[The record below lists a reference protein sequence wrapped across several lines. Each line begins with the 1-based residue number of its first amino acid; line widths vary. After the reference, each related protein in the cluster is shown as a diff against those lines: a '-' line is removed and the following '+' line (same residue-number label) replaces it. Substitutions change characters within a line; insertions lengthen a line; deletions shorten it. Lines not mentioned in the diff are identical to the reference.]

1 MIGMIISR
9 GPNLTIVFRVCPI
22 AGC

>member
-1 MIGMIISR
+1 MSTMIISR
-9 GPNLTIVFRVCPI
+9 GPHLTIVFRVCPI